1 MGHGNASEAGIG
13 IGDGEWGMGGGS
25 VGQYLRRQTA
35 VGNLDYHYLAGSS
48 GEFCA
53 AHLAAFPDV
62 VGVSCIF
69 GAAFEVTT
77 ATAKRQ
83 FV

>member
-1 MGHGNASEAGIG
+1 MV
-13 IGDGEWGMGGGS
+13 GS
-25 VGQYLRRQTA
+25 GVRCLRRQTA
-35 VGNLDYHYLAGSS
+35 VGNLDYLYLAAGSS

-53 AHLAAFPDV
+53 QHLAAFPDV
-62 VGVSCIF
+62 VAVSCIF